1 MFFLNREQT
10 NPYFNLAAE
19 EYLLR
24 QGPGDMFML
33 WQNEPCVVIG
43 KHQNAFAEINYR
55 YCRDEKIPVI
65 RRISGGGAV
74 YHGPGNINFSFI
86 KTVEKE
92 NAVDFSRFLKP
103 MMETFARLGLA
114 VTSGKRNDLY
124 IHGLKFSGNAEHV
137 YRDKVLHH
145 GTILFDANLDVL
157 NLALTPSGKIFTDK
171 AVKSVRSKVTNL
183 KPYLPDI
190 ETIDEFTT
198 LLIQSAGQ
206 SIPELQPF
214 SLSDSDIHNINSLA
228 TEKYSTWDWNF
239 GYSPQY
245 IFTVSLKVL
254 GENREYNFTVKNGYI
269 IDIQAHEAL
278 KSQKAFRLL
287 QSCFAGRQFREETLL
302 NIINDRYNELADAG
316 FEPESLLSSL
326 F

>member
-239 GYSPQY
+239 G
-245 IFTVSLKVL
+245 
-254 GENREYNFTVKNGYI
+254 
-269 IDIQAHEAL
+269 
-278 KSQKAFRLL
+278 
-287 QSCFAGRQFREETLL
+287 
-302 NIINDRYNELADAG
+302 
-316 FEPESLLSSL
+316 
-326 F
+326 